1 MGASAEVDDHLNLT
15 SSLPS
20 DGTPDADETLSFSV
34 RPERAGRGVIYAY
47 VHWNDAHGGLES
59 CAAFDF
65 KIASS

>member
-15 SSLPS
+15 GSLQS
-20 DGTPDADETLSFSV
+20 HGTPDADETLSFSV
-34 RPERAGRGVIYAY
+34 RRERSGLGVIYAY

-65 KIASS
+65 EVASS

>member
-15 SSLPS
+15 GRLQS
-20 DGTPDADETLSFSV
+20 DDTLDADETLRFSV
-34 RPERAGRGVIYAY
+34 RPQRSGRGVIYAY

-65 KIASS
+65 EVASS